1 MVALDRAV
9 CSSKCR
15 AHARNACGGQC
26 CLQAHRQRIPGAPFR
41 CDVGAKCGGA
51 RVHQRGA
58 PQRVAWQ
65 AEHPREHSIGSA
77 PPCARWRLV
86 LGGASLVAAWVN
98 PSQSLT
104 LVQLAAWRNSP
115 WGYLHLSALTT
126 AFAARTS
133 GRGRTKPSLSR
144 ASAEQRPLEFDPK
157 RAQAARRARILSRE
171 KRPCQGGL
179 RSGCPQA
186 QRGDGRRQH
195 GRAEAMPA
203 ADNAQSLLTIP
214 VAVAELLAG
223 AVARKGASLVVGKAA
238 SDKCRR
244 FCYRCQWAETM
255 LDG

>member
-9 CSSKCR
+9 CPSKCR

-133 GRGRTKPSLSR
+133 GRGRTQPSLSR
-144 ASAEQRPLEFDPK
+144 ALAEERPLSLTPRGLRQRGGQGYYPGNNDLVKVAYDRVVPK
-157 RAQAARRARILSRE
+157 RNE
-171 KRPCQGGL
+171 
-179 RSGCPQA
+179 
-186 QRGDGRRQH
+186 
-195 GRAEAMPA
+195 EMA
-203 ADNAQSLLTIP
+203 ADSMDALKQ
-214 VAVAELLAG
+214 
-223 AVARKGASLVVGKAA
+223 
-238 SDKCRR
+238 
-244 FCYRCQWAETM
+244 CQPPTTHSHC
-255 LDG
+255 

>member
-9 CSSKCR
+9 CPSKCR

-144 ASAEQRPLEFDPK
+144 ASAEQRPLSLTPRGLRQRGGQGYYPGNNDLVKVVCDRVAPK
-157 RAQAARRARILSRE
+157 RIE
-171 KRPCQGGL
+171 
-179 RSGCPQA
+179 
-186 QRGDGRRQH
+186 
-195 GRAEAMPA
+195 EMA
-203 ADNAQSLLTIP
+203 ADSM
-214 VAVAELLAG
+214 G
-223 AVARKGASLVVGKAA
+223 ALKQ
-238 SDKCRR
+238 
-244 FCYRCQWAETM
+244 CQPPTTHSHC
-255 LDG
+255 

>member
-9 CSSKCR
+9 CPSKCR

-98 PSQSLT
+98 PPQSLT

-133 GRGRTKPSLSR
+133 GRGRTQPSLSR
-144 ASAEQRPLEFDPK
+144 ALAEERPLSLTPRGLRQRGGQGYYPGNNDLVKVVCDRVAPK
-157 RAQAARRARILSRE
+157 RIE
-171 KRPCQGGL
+171 
-179 RSGCPQA
+179 
-186 QRGDGRRQH
+186 
-195 GRAEAMPA
+195 EMA
-203 ADNAQSLLTIP
+203 ADSM
-214 VAVAELLAG
+214 G
-223 AVARKGASLVVGKAA
+223 ALKQ
-238 SDKCRR
+238 
-244 FCYRCQWAETM
+244 CQPPTTHSHC
-255 LDG
+255 